1 MQNVFSLLF
10 VYQTGVGLTGW
21 MVCWLVG
28 WLVGWLVSRF
38 CWPGAMVR
46 LQLQYDQR
54 QQIADSNSGN
64 GAGYS

>member
-1 MQNVFSLLF
+1 LA
-10 VYQTGVGLTGW
+10 
-21 MVCWLVG
+21 
-28 WLVGWLVSRF
+28 GWLVSRF